1 MSGEPSQ
8 RFACLLMD
16 PPWMERGGGR
26 IKRGADRHYPLV
38 KTADLP
44 GVIWGSG
51 VFRPAEHA
59 HLWMWA
65 TANHLADALWLIDA
79 LGFRYTTH
87 ACWFKTGAMGLGQ
100 YFRMQHELLLFAT
113 RGRGYAV
120 RTDAR
125 NLPSVIVAPRGR
137 HSEKPVEAYQL
148 IEARSHGPRVEL
160 FARRARPGW
169 TVWGN
174 EAPPS

>member
-1 MSGEPSQ
+1 MTGDPAP

-16 PPWMERGGGR
+16 PPWMERGGGK

-44 GVIWGSG
+44 GVIYGSG
-51 VFRPAEHA
+51 VFRPADNA

-65 TANHLADALWLIDA
+65 TANHLDGALWLIKA
-79 LGFRYTTH
+79 LGFQYKTH
-87 ACWFKTGAMGLGQ
+87 AVWVKTGAIGLGQ

-113 RGRGYAV
+113 RGKGYAAK
-120 RTDAR
+120 TDAR
-125 NLPSVIVAPRGR
+125 NLPSVITAPRRR
-137 HSEKPVEAYQL
+137 HSEKPAAAYEL

-160 FARRARPGW
+160 FARTPREGW
-169 TVWGN
+169 TAWGN
-174 EAPPS
+174 EV